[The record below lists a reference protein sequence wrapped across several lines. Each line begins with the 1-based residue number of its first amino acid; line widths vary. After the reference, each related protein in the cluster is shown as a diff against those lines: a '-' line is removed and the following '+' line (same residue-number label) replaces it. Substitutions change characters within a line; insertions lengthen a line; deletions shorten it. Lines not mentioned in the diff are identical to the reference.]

1 MPEFGY
7 SLKAEGEYVKASAR
21 EVNVSPKAT
30 REVCKAIK
38 GLRLDDA
45 RRFLEEVIAMKR
57 AVPFRRY
64 KKKVGH
70 RSGLQGFYAG
80 RYPVKAAKAVL
91 RVLENLEANAEFK
104 GMDLDRLV
112 IFHAAA
118 YPGMKIKDYFP
129 RAFGRSSPNFR
140 TLVHIELAGR
150 EK

>member
-7 SLKAEGEYVKASAR
+7 SIKVEGEYVKASAR
-21 EVNVSPKAT
+21 EANISPKAA
-30 REVCKAIK
+30 REVCRAIE

-45 RRFLEEVIAMKR
+45 RRLLEEVISMKR
-57 AVPFRRY
+57 PIPFRRY

-70 RSGLQGFYAG
+70 RSGLQDFYAG

-91 RVLENLEANAEFK
+91 KVLDNLEANAEFK
-104 GMDLDRLV
+104 GMDVNNLI
-112 IFHAAA
+112 IFHASA

-140 TLVHIELAGR
+140 TLVHVELAGR
-150 EK
+150 EM